1 MEDCERGL
9 TCDAGIYHNKYD
21 AFWGTSPQYLY
32 IGRDIPDLLFYGN
45 GGFEGI
51 NYDNITTISI
61 GQYVTGVN
69 ITNVNLWDSLKT
81 LYCLSNN
88 PPAVSFGTKTY
99 ANAKL
104 YVPSGTKERYVT
116 ANGWNN
122 FFPIEEMDI
131 DMMWHG
137 EGEPNAENDDKQK
150 CEKPSINYKN
160 GKLTFNSSTEGAIC
174 YSTITDDDIK
184 SFNGNEVQ
192 LGVTY
197 NISVYATK
205 EGYLDSEKAIRYFP
219 FRAIKGDINDDGQL
233 TISDVV
239 NIVNAILG
247 NSF

>member
-1 MEDCERGL
+1 MTHRRSKESVFLCPQSTNINQRDRYCFCTGLKAIVLEDCERGL

-32 IGRDIPDLLFYGN
+32 IGRDIPELLFYGN

-122 FFPIEEMDI
+122 FFQIEEMDI
-131 DMMWHG
+131 D
-137 EGEPNAENDDKQK
+137 
-150 CEKPSINYKN
+150 
-160 GKLTFNSSTEGAIC
+160 
-174 YSTITDDDIK
+174 ITDTLLAKLFQGIVQMGFKLPCSQVVPNYLSHGYFCSRRVWNSIDDTH
-184 SFNGNEVQ
+184 F
-192 LGVTY
+192 
-197 NISVYATK
+197 
-205 EGYLDSEKAIRYFP
+205 
-219 FRAIKGDINDDGQL
+219 DGSL
-233 TISDVV
+233 R
-239 NIVNAILG
+239 
-247 NSF
+247 